1 MNMMDTRLI
10 TFLELVRTKSYT
22 KTAQALYITQ
32 PAVTHHIKSLEKDN
46 NIKLFANTKTF
57 RLSVAGQIIY
67 EYAQK
72 CELMDKQLKQ
82 ALEKEA
88 STTHILKFATTNQV
102 AAVVM
107 NKILITW
114 MKNHPMDQII
124 MNILSREE
132 ITDAIHNGEIDFAI
146 IDNNYDQT
154 LFNGKTLFSLSASIC
169 VGFVHPLSHKQKIN
183 FEQLQKETIIT
194 NLESGT
200 NDLLDFALKKDNLS
214 IQTLPNV
221 LKINDAKTVKDLV
234 INGVGL
240 GLIYDDYIEND
251 LKEKKVYTL
260 NFENNKFSQDIN
272 IIWSN
277 DSLIEKQIISVANEI
292 KAIYSEEK

>member
-1 MNMMDTRLI
+1 MMDTRLI

-72 CELMDKQLKQ
+72 CELMDNQLKQ

-88 STTHILKFATTNQV
+88 SSTHTLKFAVTNQV
-102 AAVVM
+102 SSVLM
-107 NKILITW
+107 NKILIKW

-124 MNILSREE
+124 MNILNQDE
-132 ITDAIHNGEIDFAI
+132 IIDAIHSGNIDFAI
-146 IDNNYDQT
+146 IDSNYDQT
-154 LFNGKTLFSLSASIC
+154 LFNGKNLFSLSASIC
-169 VGFVHPLSHKQKIN
+169 VGATHSLSRKQKIN
-183 FEQLQKETIIT
+183 SEQLQNETLIT

-200 NDLLDFALKKDNLS
+200 NDLLDIALKNDNLC
-214 IQTLPNV
+214 IQTLPNI
-221 LKINDAKTVKDLV
+221 LRINDPKTVKDLV
-234 INGVGL
+234 INGIGL
-240 GLIYDDYIEND
+240 ALIYDDYIMDE
-251 LKEKKVYTL
+251 LKEKKLYTL
-260 NFENNKFSQDIN
+260 NFEGNKFSQDIN

-277 DSLIEKQIISVANEI
+277 DSLIEKQIINVANEI